1 MINKILAGATVGA
14 PEPTVGM
21 GATLLYLSD
30 RYPATIIEV
39 ERTRAGEVKAVVV
52 QEDEAT
58 ALHTGGPTEQQ
69 RWEFAPNPDAVKRRF
84 TRRKGDRFV
93 EEGQSLKS
101 GVGLQLGVRSKY
113 IDPHF

>member
-1 MINKILAGATVGA
+1 MINKILGSATKGA
-14 PEPTVGM
+14 PEPTAGM

-30 RYPATIIEV
+30 RYPATIVGV
-39 ERTRAGEVKAVVV
+39 EKTRKGEVKAVVV
-52 QEDEAT
+52 QEDHAQ
-58 ALHTGGPTEQQ
+58 AQHTGGQTEAQ
-69 RWEFAPNPDAVKRRF
+69 RYEYTPNPDAVKRRF

-101 GVGLQLGVRSKY
+101 GVGLQLGVRNKY